1 VRFKSAR
8 NGKPATAAK
17 ASGYLFCV
25 RRHAET
31 GKWYAQITLR
41 GLNVHTRHHKHAW
54 QAAAELEWQLARL
67 CAHTGEP
74 RSHYVSNAARLVQLG
89 HADAA
94 GVLTEAVEVTP
105 WKLSRWRGSSAPA
118 AAPVAPA
125 PRRVSA
131 RASASRRT
139 RAIAPAPAVG
149 VGGPAAAAAEEP
161 QPHITV
167 ELEHLTRREQ
177 RLVAPWL
184 TDDLLDAM
192 ACRRDDEP
200 PSPEV
205 AAYVA
210 ILRAERAMRKAEQAV
225 TAAAA
230 AVAAGGGGDAAVAE
244 EAPADA
250 AMVADAAEG
259 GAGDG
264 SGWGGAIDLAIADAA
279 AAEASGGAWQNAWQN
294 AWEALRNAP
303 AVVVPPDPTPAL
315 ALAPAAAAAA
325 AAAVGSKRRRGSGAE
340 SSEAAAARAG
350 AGGRR
355 RVEEGAVGGAG
366 GR

>member
-1 VRFKSAR
+1 MF
-8 NGKPATAAK
+8 N
-17 ASGYLFCV
+17 V
-25 RRHAET
+25 RRDAKT
-31 GKWYAQITLR
+31 GKWYAHVTLR
-41 GLNVHTRHHKHAW
+41 GVQVTTRFHKHAW
-54 QAAAELEWQLARL
+54 QAAADLELQLARW

-74 RSHYVSNAARLVQLG
+74 RSRYVSNAARLVELG
-89 HADAA
+89 RADAA
-94 GVLTEAVEVTP
+94 GVLTEAVTVTP
-105 WKLSRWRGSSAPA
+105 WDLSRWDVPSAAA

-131 RASASRRT
+131 RAAASRGA

-149 VGGPAAAAAEEP
+149 VGFPAEAAQDP

-167 ELEHLTRREQ
+167 ELEHLTHWEQ

-205 AAYVA
+205 AVYVA
-210 ILRAERAMRKAEQAV
+210 ILRAERAMREAEQAV
-225 TAAAA
+225 AAAA
-230 AVAAGGGGDAAVAE
+230 AAAASGGGAGDAAPAE
-244 EAPADA
+244 EAPADVA
-250 AMVADAAEG
+250 VVADAAAG
-259 GAGDG
+259 GAGG
-264 SGWGGAIDLAIADAA
+264 GGGGWGGAIDLAIADAA
-279 AAEASGGAWQNAWQN
+279 AVQASGGVWQD

-303 AVVVPPDPTPAL
+303 AVVVPPEPAP
-315 ALAPAAAAAA
+315 APAPAAAAT

-340 SSEAAAARAG
+340 SSEAAAARAD

-355 RVEEGAVGGAG
+355 RVDGAVGGAG